1 MAAIDDKFERLM
13 NLTAALLDA
22 ERPLSA
28 EYIHEHVA
36 GYTSD
41 GESYRRAFERDKVDL
56 LELGI
61 PIVLQEIP
69 GEAPGTKGYR
79 IERTDYE
86 LPDPELDPEELA
98 ALHLALRAVRVGES
112 DSLGTRALW
121 RLGGVLG
128 NEDESSGESAFTLGA
143 LPTDPALV
151 PLFGAVLERRVATFV
166 YGTNEGEAT
175 RSLEPWRLE
184 FQRGHWYVLGF
195 DIDRQGERNFRI
207 DRIVGPIEAGP
218 AGAFAPSSDTRGE
231 RPFRPWNPDGS
242 GDQPVTAILRVDGEH
257 AATATELLGTETIS
271 SVEIDGATIY
281 EVPVTSWP
289 AFRSFVLSFL
299 DHAELI
305 GPPQLRSDL
314 VDWLQDM
321 NNEGGES

>member
-22 ERPLSA
+22 ERPLGRD
-28 EYIHEHVA
+28 YILERVA
-36 GYTSD
+36 GYTAD
-41 GESYRRAFERDKVDL
+41 GESNRRTFERDKVDL
-56 LELGI
+56 LKLGI
-61 PIVLQEIP
+61 PIVLEDIP
-69 GEAPGTKGYR
+69 GEADGVQGYR

-86 LPDPELDPEELA
+86 LPDPELDPAELA

-128 NEDESSGESAFTLGA
+128 AEEDNSSASAFTLGA

-166 YGTNEGEAT
+166 YGTSEGEST

-195 DIDRQGERNFRI
+195 DVDRQGERNFRI
-207 DRIVGPIEAGP
+207 DRIVGTIETGP
-218 AGAFAPSSDTRGE
+218 AGSFAPSTSSRGDQ
-231 RPFRPWNPDGS
+231 PFRPWNPDGS
-242 GDQPVTAILRVDGEH
+242 GDQSVTAILRVDGDH
-257 AATATELLGTETIS
+257 AATATELLGAETIS
-271 SVEIDGATIY
+271 AAENDGAIVY

-305 GPPQLRSDL
+305 GPPELRSDL
-314 VDWLQDM
+314 IDWLRTMGDR
-321 NNEGGES
+321 GADS

>member
-28 EYIHEHVA
+28 EYIHKRVA

-41 GESYRRAFERDKVDL
+41 GESYRRAFERDKADL

-61 PIVLQEIP
+61 PIVLKQIP
-69 GEAPGTKGYR
+69 GESEGTKGYR

-128 NEDESSGESAFTLGA
+128 NEEGSSGESAFTLGA

-166 YGTNEGEAT
+166 YGTTEGEAT

-195 DIDRQGERNFRI
+195 DVEREAERNFRV
-207 DRIVGPIEAGP
+207 DRIVGPIETGP
-218 AGAFAPSSDTRGE
+218 AGAFAPSSDTTGE
-231 RPFRPWNPDGS
+231 RAFRPWNPDGS
-242 GDQPVTAILRVDGEH
+242 GDQPVRAVLRVDGEH
-257 AATATELLGTETIS
+257 AATATELLGAETIS
-271 SVEIDGATIY
+271 AVEVDGTIVY

-299 DHAELI
+299 DHAEI
-305 GPPQLRSDL
+305 VGPPELRGDLIDWLRSMED
-314 VDWLQDM
+314 
-321 NNEGGES
+321 EGGKS

>member
-36 GYTSD
+36 GYTAD
-41 GESYRRAFERDKVDL
+41 GESYRRAFERDKADL

-61 PIVLQEIP
+61 PIVLLPIP
-69 GEAPGTKGYR
+69 GESSGSLGYR

-86 LPDPELDPEELA
+86 LPDPELEPEELA

-112 DSLGTRALW
+112 ETLGTRALW

-128 NEDESSGESAFTLGA
+128 TDDDSPDASDLSLGA
-143 LPTDPALV
+143 LPTDPSLI

-166 YGTNEGEAT
+166 YGTKEGEAT
-175 RSLEPWRLE
+175 RTLEPWRLE

-195 DIDRQGERNFRI
+195 DVDRQGERNFRV
-207 DRIVGPIEAGP
+207 DRIVGPIETGS
-218 AGAFAPSSDTRGE
+218 AGAFSPSVESRGE
-231 RPFRPWNPDGS
+231 RAFKPWNPDGS

-257 AATATELLGTETIS
+257 AVTATELLGTETVRD
-271 SVEIDGATIY
+271 VEVDGSTIY

-305 GPPQLRSDL
+305 GPPELRSDL
-314 VDWLQDM
+314 VDWLGAMDV
-321 NNEGGES
+321 EDSVS

>member
-41 GESYRRAFERDKVDL
+41 GESYRRAFERDKADL

-61 PIVLQEIP
+61 PIVLLQIP
-69 GEAPGTKGYR
+69 GESLGTLGYR

-112 DSLGTRALW
+112 ETLGTRALW

-128 NEDESSGESAFTLGA
+128 ADDDNPDASELALGA
-143 LPTDPALV
+143 LPTDPSLI
-151 PLFGAVLERRVATFV
+151 PLFGAVLERRVATFT
-166 YGTNEGEAT
+166 YGTSEGEAT

-195 DIDRQGERNFRI
+195 DIDRQGERNFRV
-207 DRIVGPIEAGP
+207 DRIVGPIETGP
-218 AGAFAPSSDTRGE
+218 AGAFSPSGESRGE

-257 AATATELLGTETIS
+257 AVTATELLGTETIRD
-271 SVEIDGATIY
+271 VEIDGATIY

-305 GPPQLRSDL
+305 GPPELRSDL
-314 VDWLQDM
+314 VDWLGTMDD
-321 NNEGGES
+321 EGSGS